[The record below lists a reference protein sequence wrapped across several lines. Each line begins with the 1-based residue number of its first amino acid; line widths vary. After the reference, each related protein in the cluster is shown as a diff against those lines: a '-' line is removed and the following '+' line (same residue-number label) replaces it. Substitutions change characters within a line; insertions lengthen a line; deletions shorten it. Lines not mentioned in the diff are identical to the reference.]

1 MNICVPT
8 GVFQNEITDSS
19 AWESEDL
26 CPSQSWNVSLTEE
39 QVDDLL
45 FGLEQ
50 IKHLQIA
57 EINSTNFPIPKCQY
71 LIKEIL
77 DQLKIGRGFSLM
89 HGFPVKGISDDD
101 IARMYWGFCTHLGNG
116 VTQGGTGATS
126 YGGLINNVTEG
137 KIKPNEGSRKVGS
150 PSVVKFHN
158 DPADT
163 VMLLCI
169 RQAVD
174 SPKSKLV
181 STSTIHNK
189 LNERVPEQ
197 MHRLYVGFPHHHQDM
212 QYETESPTTVY
223 PVPIFSQANNLVSSQ
238 YNRFRI
244 KLAADMTGGMSH
256 EDNKLLDLVD
266 EIAEENA
273 FSFEFQPGDIQFANN
288 YVIWHGREGHTPAK
302 GEHDTRHL
310 MRIWTYIDNFRTLA
324 DDEVIRYS
332 CLKYGSRGRYAED
345 VLKDAGIQINPRET
359 IV

>member
-1 MNICVPT
+1 MNTSLPT
-8 GVFQNEITDSS
+8 RVYQNVITDSS
-19 AWESEDL
+19 AWKSEDL

-57 EINSTNFPIPKCQY
+57 EINSTNFPIPKCQH

-77 DQLKIGRGFSLM
+77 DELKIGRGFSLM

-126 YGGLINNVTEG
+126 FGGLINNVTDG

-181 STSTIHNK
+181 STSTIHNI

-212 QYETESPTTVY
+212 QYETGSSLKVWKFVPRMDGQWGLEKYYEKHTYTHATVW
-223 PVPIFSQANNLVSSQ
+223 PQN
-238 YNRFRI
+238 
-244 KLAADMTGGMSH
+244 
-256 EDNKLLDLVD
+256 D
-266 EIAEENA
+266 E
-273 FSFEFQPGDIQFANN
+273 
-288 YVIWHGREGHTPAK
+288 Y
-302 GEHDTRHL
+302 L
-310 MRIWTYIDNFRTLA
+310 
-324 DDEVIRYS
+324 
-332 CLKYGSRGRYAED
+332 
-345 VLKDAGIQINPRET
+345 
-359 IV
+359 

>member
-1 MNICVPT
+1 MNTSLPT
-8 GVFQNEITDSS
+8 SVYQNVITNSS
-19 AWESEDL
+19 AWKSEDL
-26 CPSQSWNVSLTEE
+26 SPSQSWNISLTEE

-57 EINSTNFPIPKCQY
+57 EINSTNFPITKCQY

-77 DQLKIGRGFSLM
+77 DELKIGRGFSLM
-89 HGFPVKGISDDD
+89 HGFPVKNISNDD

-181 STSTIHNK
+181 STSTIHNI

-212 QYETESPTTVY
+212 QYETGSSLKVWKFVPRMDGQWGLEKYYEKHTYTHATVW
-223 PVPIFSQANNLVSSQ
+223 PQN
-238 YNRFRI
+238 
-244 KLAADMTGGMSH
+244 
-256 EDNKLLDLVD
+256 D
-266 EIAEENA
+266 E
-273 FSFEFQPGDIQFANN
+273 
-288 YVIWHGREGHTPAK
+288 Y
-302 GEHDTRHL
+302 L
-310 MRIWTYIDNFRTLA
+310 
-324 DDEVIRYS
+324 
-332 CLKYGSRGRYAED
+332 
-345 VLKDAGIQINPRET
+345 
-359 IV
+359 